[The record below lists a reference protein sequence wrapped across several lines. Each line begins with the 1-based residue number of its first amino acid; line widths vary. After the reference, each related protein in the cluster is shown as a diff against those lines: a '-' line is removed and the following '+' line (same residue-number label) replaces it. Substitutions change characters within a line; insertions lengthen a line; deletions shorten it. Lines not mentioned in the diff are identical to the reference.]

1 MSWPP
6 DLAADAL
13 AGRLRPHADDGVQL
27 AALVRQARAAGLLGR
42 VGQQVLV
49 AVDGPVPPQD
59 GASRGHR
66 NAAAIAA
73 HAEAAMRVSRAQHSE
88 IRREVRFLQRA
99 LATLDAPVILLK
111 GAAYVMAALPAAH
124 GRVFSDI
131 DLLVPKA
138 ALPQTESLLMLS
150 GWMNTH
156 HTPYDQRY
164 YRQWM
169 HELPPLQHLQRNTVV
184 DVHHT
189 ILPETSRLRP
199 DAARLIAASLPVPG
213 VAGLRMLCPA
223 DMVLHSMTHL
233 FMNDDMRH
241 ALRDLSDLDLLL
253 RHFGDG
259 GAGGPDFWQR
269 LVEHA
274 GWHQLRRPLFYGLR
288 YTAQL
293 LGTPVPASAS
303 HALRGAA
310 PGPALLA
317 LMDAIWHRA
326 LRSPHPEAA
335 PPGQAAALGAL
346 YLRGHWL
353 RMPPVMLARHLTVKG
368 LRLHERGHQNGTG
381 GERKAAADA
390 PR

>member
-1 MSWPP
+1 MNWPA

-13 AGRLRPHADDGVQL
+13 AGRLQPRADDGGQL

-42 VGQQVLV
+42 VGQQVLR
-49 AVDGPVPPQD
+49 AAASDLPQHA
-59 GASRGHR
+59 ASPLGQR

-88 IRREVRFLQRA
+88 IRREVRFLQHA
-99 LATLDAPVILLK
+99 LGTLDAPVILLK
-111 GAAYVMAALPAAH
+111 GAAYVMGGLPAAH

-199 DAARLIAASLPVPG
+199 DAARLIRASVPVPG

-233 FMNDDMRH
+233 FMNDDTRH

-259 GAGGPDFWQR
+259 GAGGPDFWSR
-269 LVEHA
+269 LLEHA

-293 LGTPVPASAS
+293 LGTPVPASARR
-303 HALRGAA
+303 ALRSAA
-310 PGPALLA
+310 PGAALLA
-317 LMDAIWHRA
+317 LMDGIWLRA
-326 LRSPHPEAA
+326 LRSPHPESA
-335 PPGQAAALGAL
+335 PPGRSAALGAL

-353 RMPPVMLARHLTVKG
+353 RMPPVMLARHLTVKA
-368 LRLHERGHQNGTG
+368 LRLHERGQNGSAG
-381 GERKAAADA
+381 GDRKAEADA